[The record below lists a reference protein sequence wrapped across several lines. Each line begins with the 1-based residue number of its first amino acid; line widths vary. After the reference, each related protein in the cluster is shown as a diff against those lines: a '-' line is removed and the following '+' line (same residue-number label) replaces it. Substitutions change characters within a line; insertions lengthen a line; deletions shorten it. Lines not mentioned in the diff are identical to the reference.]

1 MEPIHVIVCE
11 RTIAF
16 RATATVEG
24 VENKIRESCG
34 LQHGRL
40 EDQDGVALVN
50 SDTFAAGATYK
61 FVDGIERG
69 K

>member
-1 MEPIHVIVCE
+1 MIVRG

-24 VENKIRESCG
+24 VKNEIRESCG

-50 SDTFAAGATYK
+50 SDSFTAGANYK

-69 K
+69 Q